1 MVLAQVGPG
10 DGVAP
15 GAPGGGQDARPAHAG
30 GAGSPAPVGLTVLVA
45 IRHPAMRRFTCEILD
60 AEGGCSVVV
69 ELERGITPADALARW
84 RPDLVV
90 IDTGEF
96 PECGARA
103 LPGFPAD
110 RVIVVGPEPEGDYR
124 AAALAHGAGAWI
136 SRDRL
141 GEDLPLEVRR
151 MAAQLPGWTA
161 GAPGRP
167 GAHPAPALAGFCTS
181 PVQPIASHLTGTDVP
196 QGKDA

>member
-1 MVLAQVGPG
+1 MAHVQVSPG
-10 DGVAP
+10 DGVRASGP
-15 GAPGGGQDARPAHAG
+15 ADPTATRPARERVASSP
-30 GAGSPAPVGLTVLVA
+30 SPAGLTVLVA
-45 IRHPAMRRFTCEILD
+45 IRHPAMRRYTCAILD
-60 AEGGCSVVV
+60 AEGGCSAVV
-69 ELERGITPADALARW
+69 ELERGTTPADALARW

-96 PECGARA
+96 PECGSRA

-141 GEDLPLEVRR
+141 GDDLPPEVRR
-151 MAAQLPGWTA
+151 MAARLP
-161 GAPGRP
+161 
-167 GAHPAPALAGFCTS
+167 
-181 PVQPIASHLTGTDVP
+181 D
-196 QGKDA
+196 

>member
-1 MVLAQVGPG
+1 MVRAQVGPS

-15 GAPGGGQDARPAHAG
+15 GAPANTRGTRLARAG
-30 GAGSPAPVGLTVLVA
+30 GASSPASTGLTVLVA
-45 IRHPAMRRFTCEILD
+45 IRHPAMRRYTCAILD
-60 AEGGCSVVV
+60 AEGGCSNVV
-69 ELERGITPADALARW
+69 ELERGTTPADALARW
-84 RPDLVV
+84 SPDLVV

-96 PECGARA
+96 PECGSRA

-141 GEDLPLEVRR
+141 GDDLPPEVRR
-151 MAAQLPGWTA
+151 MAA
-161 GAPGRP
+161 R
-167 GAHPAPALAGFCTS
+167 
-181 PVQPIASHLTGTDVP
+181 QPE
-196 QGKDA
+196 